1 MFKIIKKQIRPN
13 TSVDF
18 YRPTNPELLE
28 WLSTN
33 YFQTGKMWPPE
44 IVISD
49 DGLEMSATVYFLSE
63 DVAREW
69 KYNPYVVEHLHT
81 PQEAYC
87 AENGIE
93 LLPTITIGEQM

>member
-18 YRPTNPELLE
+18 YVPKDPVILA
-28 WLSTN
+28 WLSTY

-44 IVISD
+44 ITMSED
-49 DGLEMSATVYFLSE
+49 ELEMSVTVYFLSE
-63 DVAREW
+63 EVAREW
-69 KYNPYVVEHLHT
+69 KYHPFVIEHLHT

-87 AENGIE
+87 AEHGIE
-93 LLPTITIGEQM
+93 LLPTITIGEQW